1 MSVAVKEVAECAA
14 DGNQPGGQQVYGHPG
29 DARKVAW
36 LVFDVGAGDGR
47 AGKNGT
53 HAIVESS
60 AAVVTDVSRS
70 LACWPGRHSSH
81 RARSWD
87 PGTVPH
93 PVALWN
99 RACGGQAGLN
109 TWVELR
115 SARPVPMIVPIAA
128 PLRSDG

>member
-1 MSVAVKEVAECAA
+1 M
-14 DGNQPGGQQVYGHPG
+14 
-29 DARKVAW
+29 ARE
-36 LVFDVGAGDGR
+36 
-47 AGKNGT
+47 GKNGA

-70 LACWPGRHSSH
+70 LACWLGRHSSH

-87 PGTVPH
+87 PVTVPH

-128 PLRSDG
+128 PLRIRRLILMPFPALPAGPMGCVVGGAAGAGGGPRWRPARHPPG